1 MVDYRKAKLESYF
14 SELPQAEESLF
25 PDLSESDKQKNK
37 KMVEIALAI
46 KRERERR
53 NMTQIEFAKFL
64 QVKQTQISKWES
76 GDCNFTMSTLY
87 LICDKLDLELNIDV
101 KPKVVNKVTPLLKK
115 WSAKIIIDNNRIAE
129 GA

>member
-14 SELPQAEESLF
+14 SKLPQAEESHF
-25 PDLSESDKQKNK
+25 PNLSESDKQKSKN
-37 KMVEIALAI
+37 MVEIALTI

-53 NMTQIEFAKFL
+53 NMTQIEFAKLL

-87 LICDKLDLELNIDV
+87 LICDKLNLELNIDV
-101 KPKVVNKVTPLLKK
+101 KQKGVNKVTPLLKRL
-115 WSAKIIIDNNRIAE
+115 SAEIIMDNNRIAE

>member
-14 SELPQAEESLF
+14 SKLPQAEESLF
-25 PDLSESDKQKNK
+25 PNLSESDKQKSK
-37 KMVEIALAI
+37 KMVEIALTI

-53 NMTQIEFAKFL
+53 NMTQIEFAKLL

-87 LICDKLDLELNIDV
+87 LICDKLNLELNIDV
-101 KPKVVNKVTPLLKK
+101 KQKGVNKVTPLLKRL
-115 WSAKIIIDNNRIAE
+115 SAEIIMDNNRIAE